1 MTTTLEPYA
10 TLDAAGIPRNVLR
23 DGWER
28 ACERLEE
35 TAPPWA
41 TKSDIF
47 RKAGYYMDDRGTLD
61 WEDDDMCEIE
71 GPEMDAATQS
81 NLRAIA
87 TTFGNVASIFDAAIK
102 RERENQAKCRA
113 STDGKERT
121 PEDAA

>member
-1 MTTTLEPYA
+1 MTTNLEPYA

-23 DGWER
+23 DGWAQ

-41 TKSDIF
+41 TESDIF
-47 RKAGYYMDDRGTLD
+47 RKAGYYMDDRGTLE
-61 WEDDDMCEIE
+61 WEDEDMCEIE

-102 RERENQAKCRA
+102 RERVKQAKHQTRPHNDDPPPERA
-113 STDGKERT
+113 
-121 PEDAA
+121 A